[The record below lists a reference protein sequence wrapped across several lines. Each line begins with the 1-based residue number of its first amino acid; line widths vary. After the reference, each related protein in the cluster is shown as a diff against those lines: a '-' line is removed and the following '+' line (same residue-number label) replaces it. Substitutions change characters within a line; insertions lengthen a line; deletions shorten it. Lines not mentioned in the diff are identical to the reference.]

1 MARRPFIF
9 RNLGLKLLALAI
21 ALLVWFALS
30 GQRRERISERSYRIP
45 LSLVNV
51 PPQTMVASSLPGGV
65 EVRVRGPFTAL
76 RQLQPERLEA
86 VIDLRNARPGER
98 VHRFVPEDINVPPEV
113 EVLAIAPGE
122 VRVVLDRIGER
133 LLPIVPALSGES
145 SPGSQVVDVTVDPR
159 IARVVG
165 PATALEKMTGVS
177 TEPISLTNRSA
188 TFVAT
193 TTALPNVPGVRV
205 REGQIVRVSVRIGPA
220 PTPTARPSG
229 GRPAAP

>member
-1 MARRPFIF
+1 MPRRRFFF
-9 RNLGLKLLALAI
+9 RNMGLKLLALAI

-51 PPQTMVASSLPGGV
+51 PPQTVVASPLPGGV

-86 VIDLRNARPGER
+86 VIDLLNGRPGES

-122 VRVVLDRIGER
+122 VKVVLDRIGER
-133 LLPIVPALSGES
+133 LLPLVPALSGDPA
-145 SPGSQVVDVTVDPR
+145 PGSQVVDVSVDPR

-177 TEPISLTNRSA
+177 TEPVSVANRSA
-188 TFVAT
+188 TFSVT

-205 REGQIVRVSVRIGPA
+205 REGQVVHVTVRMGPA
-220 PTPTARPSG
+220 PSRTATPGARPAGS
-229 GRPAAP
+229 